1 MLLFR
6 KSRAERVE
14 HTVCK
19 SRFLQNIAFLRGPA
33 VRPMLEKRG
42 EQGERNREGMGCTQ
56 RELQQPCSLWGK
68 HHKFIFVFEVKKRP
82 FYSTVRISGPPE
94 VT

>member
-19 SRFLQNIAFLRGPA
+19 SRVLQKYRVFWKKAF
-33 VRPMLEKRG
+33 RPMLEKRG

-68 HHKFIFVFEVKKRP
+68 HHKFIFVFEVKNGP
-82 FYSTVRISGPPE
+82 FIRR
-94 VT
+94 